1 MDVRGDNNIEIQC
14 SCPKGQCISR
24 SFGGVFGYYIQTNKL
39 TKDVLYLILDRCEKR
54 DLASIFEDFALHTP
68 QKLCL
73 EKAKVYS
80 SWLRGYPS
88 KKFSIM
94 DMWALSVRR
103 NYTAC
108 VASYPLSIWRE
119 IAKYNTDRRL
129 VFAIRCAHKLSIEKI
144 LEHADF
150 ITGVDDRGN
159 HYIHHVAA
167 SKFSWILKL
176 LLDDMRI
183 PVISD
188 NKNALVVAI
197 EAKREENVKLL
208 LEDRRCNPNTE
219 EKINCS
225 VRTKNVNIL
234 KLVVGNRR
242 VNPIHLEEALRLA
255 AELSF
260 ILGIEYILSN
270 SNVKGEWVVN
280 AFEASVKEHHVDAS
294 ILIME
299 DARFNWNDVSKD
311 AIDSICKIQDH
322 LLTQKAVAKNLNC
335 QTVMDLFCHYALR
348 RNYTK
353 LINYLI
359 QKQTVDISRFL
370 GAAIHKRKLELIE
383 YLLKNSL
390 WTSEDIVDYISPK
403 KNWFRIK
410 DNKSVEA
417 DIFKEILQS
426 PKFDANAKDNQII
439 KAAIN
444 EADTRAARIFL
455 QDERA
460 VKGVD
465 LGALLDYAVS
475 MNRPSII
482 KAIQKAIHLKELP
495 QKRIKL

>member
-1 MDVRGDNNIEIQC
+1 MNTRGDNIEIQC
-14 SCPKGQCISR
+14 SCPKGQCISH

-39 TKDVLYLILDRCEKR
+39 TKDVLYLIFDQCEKI
-54 DLASIFEDFALHTP
+54 DLASIFEDFALHAP

-73 EKAKVYS
+73 EKKKVYS
-80 SWLRGYPS
+80 SWLRCYSS
-88 KKFSIM
+88 KRFSIM
-94 DMWALSVRR
+94 DMWKISVRR

-108 VASYPLSIWRE
+108 VATYPSEIWRD
-119 IAKYNTDRRL
+119 IAKYYTDNRL
-129 VFAIRCAHKLSIEKI
+129 GFAVLHAHKLSIEKI
-144 LEHADF
+144 LGHADF
-150 ITGVDDRGN
+150 VTGVDDKGY
-159 HYIHHVAA
+159 HYIHIVAA
-167 SKFSWILKL
+167 SEYSWILKL

-188 NKNALVVAI
+188 GKNALVVAI

-219 EKINCS
+219 EKIKCS

-234 KLVVGNRR
+234 KLVLGDRR
-242 VNPIHLEEALRLA
+242 VNPIQLEEALRLA

-270 SNVKGEWVVN
+270 SKVKSEWVVK

-322 LLTQKAVAKNLNC
+322 RLTQKAVAKNLDSKP
-335 QTVMDLFCHYALR
+335 VMDLFCKYALK

-359 QKQTVDISRFL
+359 QKKTVDISRFL
-370 GAAIHKRKLELIE
+370 GGAIHKRSLRLVE
-383 YLLKNSL
+383 YFLNNSV

-403 KNWFRIK
+403 KNWFRITN
-410 DNKSVEA
+410 NKSVEA
-417 DIFKEILQS
+417 DILKKVLQS
-426 PKFDANAKDNQII
+426 PKFDPNVKDNQII

-444 EADTRAARIFL
+444 EPDTRAARIFL